1 MTKISFGKWE
11 FDKWSEKV
19 YFPSRGN
26 LVIYILFCF
35 GFETKPGG
43 LSTFDQRL
51 NLPKIIML

>member
-26 LVIYILFCF
+26 LVIYILFRF
-35 GFETKPGG
+35 GFETKPGD

-51 NLPKIIML
+51 NLPKIIMM

>member
-26 LVIYILFCF
+26 LVIYSFSF
-35 GFETKPGG
+35 GFETKPGD

-51 NLPKIIML
+51 NLPKIIMM